1 LDDNTTP
8 ATEAV
13 NLSLDTERGR
23 RWGEVADD
31 GNLDPPLMVAYNP
44 RRSIQVR
51 RVDMQR
57 RQRNSTVVCQICKKE
72 KKPSDVIAG
81 ELVRAPLV
89 EIIQRTYPDWSQDG
103 FICVTDLNEFRARYV
118 REALEKDKGELTALE
133 EQVSS
138 SFKERE
144 LLSKNVNL
152 EFERKLTVGEH
163 LADGMAKYAGSW
175 KFMIGFAV
183 VLALWITLNSY
194 VLASRAWDHY
204 PFILLNLCLS
214 CLAAVQAPVIM
225 MSQNRLEAKDRMRAE
240 HDYIVN
246 LKAELEIRSLNEK
259 MDHLL
264 VNQWQRLLEIQQVQT
279 ELMQE
284 LSRGIR
290 PKQEK

>member
-1 LDDNTTP
+1 
-8 ATEAV
+8 
-13 NLSLDTERGR
+13 
-23 RWGEVADD
+23 
-31 GNLDPPLMVAYNP
+31 M
-44 RRSIQVR
+44 
-51 RVDMQR
+51 DMRR
-57 RQRNSTVVCQICKKE
+57 RQGNSTVTCQICKKQ

-89 EIIQRTYPDWSQDG
+89 EIIQRIYPDWSQDG
-103 FICVTDLNEFRARYV
+103 FICVTDLNEFRAKYV

-133 EQVSS
+133 EEVSR

-152 EFERKLTVGEH
+152 EFERKLTVGER
-163 LADGMAKYAGSW
+163 LADGLAKYAGSW

-183 VLALWITLNSY
+183 VLVLWITLNSY
-194 VLASRAWDHY
+194 VLASSAWDHY

-225 MSQNRLEAKDRMRAE
+225 MSQNRLEAKDRIRAE